1 MYARPRIH
9 RAESFL
15 TSVHIFCLTDKGGRP
30 QGVLLHT
37 NKLTAKAK
45 RLCWIKHKA
54 FRKSFSELIHA
65 LENRV
70 HFFKN
75 PYLHKYSVI

>member
-15 TSVHIFCLTDKGGRP
+15 ASVHIFCLIDKGGRP

-45 RLCWIKHKA
+45 IL
-54 FRKSFSELIHA
+54 LD
-65 LENRV
+65 
-70 HFFKN
+70 
-75 PYLHKYSVI
+75 